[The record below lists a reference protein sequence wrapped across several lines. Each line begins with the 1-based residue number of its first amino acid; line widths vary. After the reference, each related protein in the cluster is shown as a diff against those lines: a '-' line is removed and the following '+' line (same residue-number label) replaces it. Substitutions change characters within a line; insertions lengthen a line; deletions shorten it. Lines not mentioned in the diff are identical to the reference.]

1 MAKCAKSK
9 TGNVLRTLEEIAS
22 GSIRVRACRYHT
34 WAYTA
39 QETGFFHAGPQP
51 YVNALHS
58 DEVDDIAGG
67 LNYASSRYGRH
78 QVCARSRVVA
88 YGKQQGILRVNCVDC
103 LDRTNTAQFMLGL
116 CALRHQLH
124 ALGLLEKPSP
134 QYLPFDSAACRLL
147 EEVSP

>member
-1 MAKCAKSK
+1 MVVRATIRYLNQSLPERHKLLHQAWDMAKCAKSK

-78 QVCARSRVVA
+78 QVCVRSRVSLMGNSKE
-88 YGKQQGILRVNCVDC
+88 Y
-103 LDRTNTAQFMLGL
+103 
-116 CALRHQLH
+116 
-124 ALGLLEKPSP
+124 
-134 QYLPFDSAACRLL
+134 
-147 EEVSP
+147 